1 VPRLLA
7 APDKFRGTATAR
19 DITSAIARAA
29 RDAGWEVDAAAVSDG
44 GEGLLDCF
52 GGANRTT
59 TVDGPLGAPT
69 SAAWRLDGER
79 AVIEMAA
86 ASGRGLVDVND
97 PMTAD
102 TRGTGQLVAA
112 AVAAGA
118 RDILVG
124 AGGSAS
130 TDGGLGAVEVL
141 RPHRPLD
148 GTRGVTVVVAAD
160 VRTRFVDA
168 AAVFGPQKGA
178 DPGQV
183 RELIRRLE
191 RLAEQYRAEYG
202 IAVAELSGAG
212 AAGGLAGGLAALGA
226 TIRPGF
232 EVVAEKLD
240 LPRRIAG
247 ADLVVTG
254 EGRFDDTSLLG
265 KATGALVELCDRV
278 GTPVVIVAGQV
289 APGTAPPAPIVD
301 LTARFGTERATRDTV
316 RCVVEAVAGILAR
329 PGL

>member
-7 APDKFRGTATAR
+7 APDKFRGTATGREVAE
-19 DITSAIARAA
+19 AIARAA
-29 RDAGWEVDAAAVSDG
+29 RAAGWAVDVAAVSDG

-59 TVDGPLGAPT
+59 RVDGPLGTPT
-69 SAAWRLDGER
+69 AAAWRLDGER
-79 AVIEMAA
+79 AVIEMAT
-86 ASGRGLVDVND
+86 ASGRALVDGND
-97 PMTAD
+97 PMTAG

-112 AVAAGA
+112 AIAAGA
-118 RDILVG
+118 REILVG
-124 AGGSAS
+124 AGGSAG

-148 GTRGVTVVVAAD
+148 GSRGVTVVVATD

-178 DPGQV
+178 DPHQV
-183 RELIRRLE
+183 HELTRRLE
-191 RLAEQYRAEYG
+191 QLVEQYRAEYG
-202 IAVAELSGAG
+202 IAVGELSGAG

-240 LPRRIAG
+240 LPRRVAA

-254 EGRFDDTSLLG
+254 EGRFDATSLLG
-265 KATGALVELCDRV
+265 KVTGGLVELGVRV

-289 APGTAPPAPIVD
+289 AAGAAPPAATVD
-301 LTARFGTERATRDTV
+301 LTARFGTERATGDTV
-316 RCVVEAVAGILAR
+316 RCVVEAVTGILAR